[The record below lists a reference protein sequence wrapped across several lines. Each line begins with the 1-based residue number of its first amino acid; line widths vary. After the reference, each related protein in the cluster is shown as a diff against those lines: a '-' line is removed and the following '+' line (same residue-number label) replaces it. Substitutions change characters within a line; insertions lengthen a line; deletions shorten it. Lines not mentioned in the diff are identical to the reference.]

1 MRAMKTMERTFTLD
15 RDLAKRADRKLRRYG
30 MSLDDALA
38 KTLMFVVS
46 TRGNPWGSAVRTVPS
61 VIEFD
66 TQGEHF
72 VADVTQEG
80 DRYLAEVRGHPE
92 CFTEGGNEAE
102 LRRYLVEVTD
112 GMLFGLG
119 EKVAR

>member
-1 MRAMKTMERTFTLD
+1 MQTLERTFTLD
-15 RDLAKRADRKLRRYG
+15 RDLCRRADRKLHRYG

-38 KTLMFVVS
+38 KTLVLIVS
-46 TRGNPWGSAVRTVPS
+46 TRGNPWGNATSDVPS

-72 VADVTQEG
+72 IADVTQEG

-119 EKVAR
+119 EKVSR

>member
-1 MRAMKTMERTFTLD
+1 MQTLERTFTLD
-15 RDLAKRADRKLRRYG
+15 RDLARRADRKLHRYG

-38 KTLMFVVS
+38 KTLVFVVS
-46 TRGNPWGSAVRTVPS
+46 TRGNPWGNTASAMPS

-102 LRRYLVEVTD
+102 LRKYLIEVTD

-119 EKVAR
+119 EKVSQ

>member
-1 MRAMKTMERTFTLD
+1 MQTLERTFTID
-15 RDLAKRADRKLRRYG
+15 RDLARRA
-30 MSLDDALA
+30 
-38 KTLMFVVS
+38 
-46 TRGNPWGSAVRTVPS
+46 AVRPVPS

-72 VADVTQEG
+72 VADVTREG
-80 DRYLAEVRGHPE
+80 NRYLAEVRGHPE

-102 LRRYLVEVTD
+102 LRQYLVEVTD

-119 EKVAR
+119 EKVSR

>member
-1 MRAMKTMERTFTLD
+1 MQTLERTFTLD
-15 RDLAKRADRKLRRYG
+15 RDLVRRADRKLHRYG
-30 MSLDDALA
+30 MSLDDALER
-38 KTLMFVVS
+38 TLVFVVS
-46 TRGNPWGSAVRTVPS
+46 TRGNPWGETVRPVPS

-72 VADVTQEG
+72 VADVTQDG
-80 DRYLAEVRGHPE
+80 DRYIAEVRGHPE

-102 LRRYLVEVTD
+102 LRQYLVEVTD

-119 EKVAR
+119 EKSER

>member
-1 MRAMKTMERTFTLD
+1 MQTLERTFTLD
-15 RDLAKRADRKLRRYG
+15 RDLARRADRKLHRYG

-38 KTLMFVVS
+38 KTLVFVVS
-46 TRGNPWGSAVRTVPS
+46 TRGNPWGGTVSAMPS

-119 EKVAR
+119 EKVSQ

>member
-1 MRAMKTMERTFTLD
+1 MQTLERTFTLD
-15 RDLAKRADRKLRRYG
+15 RDLCRRADRKLRRYG

-38 KTLMFVVS
+38 KTLVLIVS
-46 TRGNPWGSAVRTVPS
+46 TRGNPWGNATSDVPS

-72 VADVTQEG
+72 IADVTQEG

-119 EKVAR
+119 EKVSR